1 MNEVETSTVE
11 LFVIKYKSNKM
22 HFLPS
27 MFGYLAGH
35 LIGAGIYPSLESF
48 SPPLSLS
55 SLSLVGGKSTS
66 STMMQ
71 AIQLKI

>member
-11 LFVIKYKSNKM
+11 LFVIWYKSNKM
-22 HFLPS
+22 RFLPS

-48 SPPLSLS
+48 FPPLS
-55 SLSLVGGKSTS
+55 SLSLSGRRKKYEQYNDASNPT
-66 STMMQ
+66 
-71 AIQLKI
+71 

>member
-22 HFLPS
+22 RFLPS

-55 SLSLVGGKSTS
+55 LSLVGGKSTS